1 MPRTVKLRFQRNRCH
16 ASGPGTRWSS
26 YEDTIEITPAWAG
39 KGIAIH
45 KPVGFDVDDDQPYF
59 RQVQGLWNLTHI
71 NSGLA
76 MGSCHGNLERA
87 KAYAKQWDAE
97 FAALQAGQP
106 MAPDRIA
113 AWKAVVE
120 EMRIEPPRKPSQP
133 AHRRGQEIP
142 A

>member
-1 MPRTVKLRFQRNRCH
+1 
-16 ASGPGTRWSS
+16 
-26 YEDTIEITPAWAG
+26 
-39 KGIAIH
+39 
-45 KPVGFDVDDDQPYF
+45 
-59 RQVQGLWNLTHI
+59 
-71 NSGLA
+71 

-120 EMRIEPPRKPSQP
+120 EMRIEPPRKPRQP
-133 AHRRGQEIP
+133 VHRRGREV